1 VSAPL
6 PAPLTVVGIDPG
18 VTGAIAVL
26 RDRHFLAVHD
36 MPVITS
42 SAGKRLPC
50 AHSVAGLLRDAKP
63 DLVVIE
69 QVNSRP
75 AIDPKTRK
83 PRKMGTQS
91 MFNFGRGLGLVES
104 AALIEQLRV
113 CYVAPAA
120 WKRKASLINTHKDTA
135 RLLARELWSE
145 AQDELRRKKDH
156 GRADALLIARF
167 GHGFW

>member
-1 VSAPL
+1 VNGT
-6 PAPLTVVGIDPG
+6 LTVVGIDPG

-26 RDRHFLAVHD
+26 RDRRYLAVHD

-50 AHSVAGLLRDAKP
+50 AHGVSCLLRDAKP

-104 AALIEQLRV
+104 AALIQKLQV
-113 CYVAPAA
+113 DYVAPAV
-120 WKRKASLINTHKDTA
+120 WKRRASLINTPKDDA
-135 RLLARELWSE
+135 RVLAWVTWPE
-145 AQDELRRKKDH
+145 ARDALARKKDH